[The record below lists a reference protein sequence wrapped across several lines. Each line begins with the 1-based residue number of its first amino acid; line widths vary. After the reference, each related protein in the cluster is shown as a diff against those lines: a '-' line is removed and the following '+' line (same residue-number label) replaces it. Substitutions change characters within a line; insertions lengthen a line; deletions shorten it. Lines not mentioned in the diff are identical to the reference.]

1 VTNQPPMR
9 RSAASRLRAL
19 ADRLDPRQQDVTE
32 EPDRASA
39 PLVRFGGRWW
49 QRDEILAPPPE
60 SPAPRDE
67 LRP

>member
-1 VTNQPPMR
+1 MTKQPPMR

-32 EPDRASA
+32 PERPSA

-49 QRDEILAPPPE
+49 PRDEILGPPADAQAPT
-60 SPAPRDE
+60 DE
-67 LRP
+67 LHP